1 MLYPIK
7 SYMKISKKITK
18 PLGQLIAGDTG
29 IAPYM
34 SGPNLVDYYNEYD
47 FDDEYGQGFPSRWVY
62 SMEKII
68 QSNDSPKLQK
78 ILEDFVDPRRFVGT
92 DKKVEDAVDE
102 VNKLIKFDGYSL
114 VKSGENYKI
123 TDIQGNFI
131 QEENLTVIGH
141 DFIREQVEKC
151 QQKILSE
158 DYNGAITN
166 ARTLIEAILIHII
179 ETIEKAEVK
188 NDGNLLNLYGRAKKA
203 LKIDLK
209 KEEIPESV
217 FQILSGLDSV
227 INGLSGMS
235 NNAGDRHAN
244 KFNTKRHHAKLVV
257 NSAMTVSD
265 FLIDVL
271 NEKK

>member
-1 MLYPIK
+1 
-7 SYMKISKKITK
+7 MKISKKITK

-34 SGPNLVDYYNEYD
+34 SGPNLVDFYNEYG
-47 FDDEYGQGFPSRWVY
+47 FNDEYGQGFPSRWIF
-62 SMEKII
+62 STEKII
-68 QSNDSPKLQK
+68 QSNNSPKLRK
-78 ILEDFVDPRRFVGT
+78 IIEDFVDPRRFIGT
-92 DKKVEDAVDE
+92 DKKVDVVVEE

-114 VKSGENYKI
+114 IKNGEQYRI

-131 QEENLTVIGH
+131 QEESLSVIGH
-141 DFIREQVEKC
+141 DFIKEQIEKC
-151 QQKILSE
+151 QQKIQSE

-166 ARTLIEAILIHII
+166 ARTLTEAILIHII
-179 ETIEKAEVK
+179 ETIEKTEVK
-188 NDGNLLNLYGRAKKA
+188 NDGNLLNLYSKAKKA

-209 KEEIPESV
+209 KEDIPDSA
-217 FQILSGLDSV
+217 FQVLSGLDSI
-227 INGLSGMS
+227 INGLSGFS

-244 KFNTKRHHAKLVV
+244 KFKTKRHHAKLVV
-257 NSAMTVSD
+257 NAAMTVCD